1 MMPPISR
8 AALRALLP
16 ILAALAVAAV
26 SAPAAAADTLTL
38 TSPVTATCVTDDNAE
53 FTVEGGALHAVR
65 GQFMIFP
72 PGGAA
77 FRPFVSEVQDGQP
90 GQLLRMYA
98 WSAEPVDSLTVEVG
112 QVQAGKPDKAP
123 VARARGF
130 RYGSV
135 RGMEVWMVLLGIPPW
150 DDAGSYTLRLTVA
163 AGQRSYLHLEPFT
176 VDARSF
182 FSERIPLSGS
192 LTDLVTVQ
200 DAQKTS
206 ESRIL
211 AQVLSTAH
219 ADALFETGQLLV
231 PLPGARRTSGYGDR
245 REYDYSNG
253 SKGYSIHLGADLA
266 SPEGTLVPASGRG
279 RVVFAS
285 RRILTGNTVILEHL
299 PGFFTVYYH
308 LSAIRVSVGDMVDRG
323 QVIGAVGMTGF
334 ATGPHLHWEVEDLG
348 VPVDPDRAA
357 SAPLLDK
364 TDDFFDI
371 NGAAST
377 EGR

>member
-1 MMPPISR
+1 MSSLR
-8 AALRALLP
+8 ANAALSALLLP
-16 ILAALAVAAV
+16 IALALAMPGLA
-26 SAPAAAADTLTL
+26 SADTLTL
-38 TSPVTATCVTDDNAE
+38 SSPVAATCVTDDNAV
-53 FTVEGGALHAVR
+53 FTVQEGALRPVR

-77 FRPFVSEVQDGQP
+77 FRPFVSESTDGQP

-98 WSAEPVDSLTVEVG
+98 WSAEPLDSFTVEIE
-112 QVQAGKPDKAP
+112 QVEAGKPGRPA
-123 VARARGF
+123 VARSQGF

-135 RGMEVWMVLLGIPPW
+135 KGMEVWMVLLGIPPW
-150 DDAGSYTLRLTVA
+150 DAPGEYTLTLTAVA
-163 AGQRSYLHLEPFT
+163 GHRSYLRLEPFT

-182 FSERIPLSGS
+182 FSERIPLSAS
-192 LTDLVTVQ
+192 LTDLATAE
-200 DAQKTS
+200 DAQKTK

-211 AQVLSTAH
+211 ALVLSTPH
-219 ADALFETGQLLV
+219 PDAVFETGALLV
-231 PLPGARRTSGYGDR
+231 PLPGSRRTSGYGDR

-253 SKGYSIHLGADLA
+253 TKGYSIHLGADIA
-266 SPEGTLVPASGRG
+266 SPLGTLVPASGRG

-285 RRILTGNTVILEHL
+285 PRILTGITIIIEHL
-299 PGFFTVYYH
+299 PGLFSVYYH
-308 LSAIRVSVGDMVDRG
+308 LSAIGVKVGEIVEKG

-348 VPVDPDRAA
+348 TPVDPDAAA

-364 TDDFFDI
+364 ADDFFDI
-371 NGAAST
+371 GGASGT